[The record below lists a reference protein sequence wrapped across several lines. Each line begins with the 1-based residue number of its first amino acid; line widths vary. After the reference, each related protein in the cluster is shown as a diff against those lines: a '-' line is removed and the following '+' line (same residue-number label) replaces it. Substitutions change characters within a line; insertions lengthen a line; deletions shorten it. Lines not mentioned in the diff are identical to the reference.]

1 MAWPPTLVIFDCDG
15 VLVDSE
21 LPANRT
27 FRLMLAEQGLELSL
41 AETVGLLKG
50 LSLPACG
57 ALLKERFGL
66 VLPDDFFERLQ
77 QRTYQGFQDELNAV
91 PGVQDAVEGLAL
103 PFCVASSGA
112 IEKMHFTLGL
122 TGLLE
127 LFRDRMFSAEQVAR
141 GKPFPDLFLHAAA
154 QMGHSPDACVVIED
168 SLPGVKAAQ
177 AAGMTVLGFAG
188 TELADA
194 DELATAGATVFS
206 DMRDL
211 AVLLA

>member
-77 QRTYQGFQDELNAV
+77 QRTYQAFQDELNAV

-194 DELATAGATVFS
+194 DELGAAGATVFS

>member
-77 QRTYQGFQDELNAV
+77 QRTYQAFQDELNAV

-194 DELATAGATVFS
+194 DELGAAGATVFS

-211 AVLLA
+211 AALLA

>member
-27 FRLMLAEQGLELSL
+27 FRLMLAEQGLDLSL

-50 LSLPACG
+50 LSLPAC
-57 ALLKERFGL
+57 AVLLRERFDL
-66 VLPDDFFERLQ
+66 ALPDDFFDRLQ
-77 QRTYQGFQDELNAV
+77 QRTYQAFRDELSAV
-91 PGVQDAVEGLAL
+91 PGIKDAVEDLAL

-122 TGLLE
+122 TGLLD
-127 LFRDRMFSAEQVAR
+127 LFRDRMYSAEQVAR
-141 GKPFPDLFLHAAA
+141 GKPFPDLFLHAAQ
-154 QMGHSPDACVVIED
+154 QMGHSPDTCVVVED

-177 AAGMTVLGFAG
+177 AAGMSVLGFAG
-188 TELADA
+188 TELADG
-194 DELATAGATVFS
+194 DELGAAGATVFS

-211 AVLLA
+211 GALLV

>member
-27 FRLMLAEQGLELSL
+27 FRLMLAEQGLDLSL

-50 LSLPACG
+50 LSLPAC
-57 ALLKERFGL
+57 AVLLRERFDL
-66 VLPDDFFERLQ
+66 ALPDDFFDRLQ
-77 QRTYQGFQDELNAV
+77 RRTYQAFRDELSAV
-91 PGVQDAVEGLAL
+91 PGIKDAVEGLAL

-122 TGLLE
+122 TGLLD
-127 LFRDRMFSAEQVAR
+127 LFRDRMYSAEQVAR
-141 GKPFPDLFLHAAA
+141 GKPFPDLFLHAAQ
-154 QMGHSPDACVVIED
+154 QMGHSPDTCVVIED

-177 AAGMTVLGFAG
+177 AAGMSVLGFAG
-188 TELADA
+188 TELADG
-194 DELATAGATVFS
+194 DELGAAGATVFS

-211 AVLLA
+211 GALLV

>member
-77 QRTYQGFQDELNAV
+77 QRTYQAFQDELNAV

-211 AVLLA
+211 ATLLA